1 MGQYYRIVNHDRKEY
16 IDPRYRKLTAIQA
29 NLSGFC
35 RIYFANPMGGGG
47 GDPTVPGSKAEAE
60 DGTFDEKIFREKVAE
75 RWPNEGRWA
84 GDDISVV
91 GDYSDTGLFE
101 TVECSGE
108 WTEITDE
115 VVKEAKR
122 FAEGPATPKG
132 AEIRLN
138 PTMNPDVVLEA

>member
-1 MGQYYRIVNHDRKEY
+1 MGQYYRVVNHDRKEY

-29 NLSGFC
+29 NLSGLLPYLL
-35 RIYFANPMGGGG
+35 RESDGRGG
-47 GDPTVPGSKAEAE
+47 GDPTVPGSEAKAE
-60 DGTFDEKIFREKVAE
+60 DGAFNEKIFREKVAE

-84 GDDISVV
+84 GDAISVV